1 MEIIINS
8 KFSLFFLITVILNLF
23 LSINNQFNEQ
33 TAIKAI
39 SCVSIVTT
47 KFKKDED
54 QPNHYSPI
62 VLACFMKITDD
73 QAQRV
78 LSGIEEGEI
87 PLEPYEIDE
96 LTDVNKLKEYPQE
109 EVERN
114 AEILENTIKEFQKM
128 DEDLDNLKENKYSED
143 EDYEKDD
150 YDYDDYD
157 FTGFNKKN
165 KMSTK
170 GFFGLIK
177 KGVNELFSVAG
188 GIWYAF
194 FILIII
200 YLALLIMRKTNDLEN
215 NVRAK
220 ESERNEKEKKEK
232 DGKEGKE
239 EKEKESNGEK
249 KKEKEKENDKDKEK
263 AKTD

>member
-1 MEIIINS
+1 MENIINS
-8 KFSLFFLITVILNLF
+8 KFSLFFLIIIILNLF
-23 LSINNQFNEQ
+23 LSTNNQLDEL

-47 KFKKDED
+47 KFKKGEDE
-54 QPNHYSPI
+54 PNHYSPI

-78 LSGIEEGEI
+78 LTGIEEGEI

-96 LTDVNKLKEYPQE
+96 LTNVDKLKEYSQE

-114 AEILENTIKEFQKM
+114 AELLESTIKEFQKM

-143 EDYEKDD
+143 EDNDND

-157 FTGFNKKN
+157 FSDINKRN

-177 KGVNELFSVAG
+177 RGMSELFSVAG

-200 YLALLIMRKTNDLEN
+200 YLALLIMRKSNDLDN
-215 NVRAK
+215 SVRAK
-220 ESERNEKEKKEK
+220 ESERNEKEKKSKE
-232 DGKEGKE
+232 GKEGKE
-239 EKEKESNGEK
+239 DK
-249 KKEKEKENDKDKEK
+249 KKEPNGKNEKENDKDKDKEK

>member
-1 MEIIINS
+1 
-8 KFSLFFLITVILNLF
+8 
-23 LSINNQFNEQ
+23 
-33 TAIKAI
+33 
-39 SCVSIVTT
+39 
-47 KFKKDED
+47 
-54 QPNHYSPI
+54 
-62 VLACFMKITDD
+62 MKITDD

-143 EDYEKDD
+143 EDYDKED

-157 FTGFNKKN
+157 FTGINRKN

-177 KGVNELFSVAG
+177 N
-188 GIWYAF
+188 
-194 FILIII
+194 ILNLR
-200 YLALLIMRKTNDLEN
+200 YLID
-215 NVRAK
+215 
-220 ESERNEKEKKEK
+220 S
-232 DGKEGKE
+232 
-239 EKEKESNGEK
+239 
-249 KKEKEKENDKDKEK
+249 
-263 AKTD
+263 